1 MSAEQL
7 LTHVNKLPTVPKVV
21 HELMSSF
28 QQEDVETARIAGL
41 IETDPV
47 ISAKVLRLANSAY
60 FHRSRSIGC
69 IGDAVLHL
77 GFERVRNLVV
87 GCGLVGSM
95 QTPPGMDKPTFWR
108 HAIFTAVASREL
120 ARLGQASTSGEA
132 VEPEMAFA
140 AGIIYPVGELLMRW
154 AQPLDLFQLDTGE
167 PFCTPARAAAERE
180 AMGFDF
186 ASTSA
191 LLAEHWQFPTELVDG
206 LRAAGDPDHTE
217 PFSALGAIVAVGS
230 VLAAASVIRMDPPV
244 NGHTL
249 DRVGIRIDQVW
260 NLPPIN
266 ELSNGLETML
276 LES

>member
-7 LTHVNKLPTVPKVV
+7 LAHANKLPTVPKVV

-60 FHRSRSIGC
+60 FHRSRSIGS
-69 IGDAVLHL
+69 ISDAVMHL

-87 GCGLVGSM
+87 GCGLIGSM
-95 QTPPGMDKPTFWR
+95 QTPPGMDKPGFWR
-108 HAIFTAVASREL
+108 HAVFTAVASREL
-120 ARLGQASTSGEA
+120 AKLGQKSASSET

-140 AGIIYPVGELLMRW
+140 AGIIYPVGELLLRW
-154 AQPLDLFQLDTGE
+154 AKPMELFQLDGCE
-167 PFCTPARAAAERE
+167 PYCTPARAESERKIV
-180 AMGFDF
+180 GLDF

-191 LLAEHWQFPTELVDG
+191 LLADHWKFPKELSDG
-206 LRAAGDPDHTE
+206 LRAAGDPDNAE
-217 PFSALGAIVAVGS
+217 PFSPLGAIVAVGS
-230 VLAAASVIRMDPPV
+230 VLAAASAIRMEPPV
-244 NGHTL
+244 NGYTL
-249 DRVGIRIDQVW
+249 NRVGIRIDQVW
-260 NLPPIN
+260 SLPPIN
-266 ELSNGLETML
+266 ELSNGLDTML

>member
-21 HELMSSF
+21 HELMTSF
-28 QQEDVETARIAGL
+28 QEEDVETARIAGL

-47 ISAKVLRLANSAY
+47 ISAKVLRMANSAY
-60 FHRSRSIGC
+60 FHRSRRIGS
-69 IGDAVLHL
+69 IGDAVMHL

-108 HAIFTAVASREL
+108 HAVYTAVASREL
-120 ARLGQASTSGEA
+120 AKLGSASGPSEE

-154 AQPLDLFQLDTGE
+154 AQPMELFQLDGAE
-167 PFCTPARAAAERE
+167 PYCTPARAEAERKQL
-180 AMGFDF
+180 GFDF

-191 LLAEHWQFPTELVDG
+191 LLAEHWHFPEELAAG
-206 LRAAGDPDHTE
+206 LKAAGDPDNAE

-230 VLAAASVIRMDPPV
+230 VLAAASVIRMEPPV
-244 NGHTL
+244 NGYTL
-249 DRVGIRIDQVW
+249 NRVGIRIDQVW
-260 NLPPIN
+260 SLPPIN
-266 ELSNGLETML
+266 ELSNGLENML